1 LEECSTALC
10 SANDTLAQQ
19 REKECQQKETEYK
32 LHLEQERLNL
42 LVNEEKLRVEATEQL
57 NQELQAK
64 LEECNEELV
73 RGRHAL
79 EQNRSQN
86 IILEELRHKVADL
99 DRQLRDKDAQVFRFV
114 RALYIKPLEYSIA
127 N

>member
-1 LEECSTALC
+1 M
-10 SANDTLAQQ
+10 
-19 REKECQQKETEYK
+19 
-32 LHLEQERLNL
+32 HLEQERLNL